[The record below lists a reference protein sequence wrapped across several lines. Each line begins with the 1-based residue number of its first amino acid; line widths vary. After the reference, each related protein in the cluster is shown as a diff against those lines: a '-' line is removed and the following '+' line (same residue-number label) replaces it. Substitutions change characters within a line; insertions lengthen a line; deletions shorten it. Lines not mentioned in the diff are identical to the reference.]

1 MFVSL
6 IHAAADFQQNV
17 RRPCRCRNFM
27 MCYSAHRFFFFSI
40 SPEHNVGGMQ
50 PLDRNEW
57 VKCQLAVLPS
67 MAIIIFRDI
76 LCCTAHIPPICFSP
90 LKPWLWNLEMS
101 DVGYCGSCIERIVI
115 LYDEIECDWQDWTET
130 VYWPILQ
137 TEGCSC
143 QLAWGQYIMPHFLL
157 WELYLCRYFYI
168 ASFVYLITNFSFS
181 LLNISQHSQIL
192 LCVYICVYKEILV
205 EGAGINWKCH
215 DDISK
220 LYSHSYCILN
230 KLYWISKF

>member
-17 RRPCRCRNFM
+17 RRPCRSRNFM
-27 MCYSAHRFFFFSI
+27 MCYSAHRFFLFSI

-67 MAIIIFRDI
+67 MAIIIVRDI
-76 LCCTAHIPPICFSP
+76 LCCTAHSYLLFHFKT
-90 LKPWLWNLEMS
+90 LVVKFG
-101 DVGYCGSCIERIVI
+101 DVSYCSSCIERILI

-143 QLAWGQYIMPHFLL
+143 QLACGQCIMSHFLL
-157 WELYLCRYFYI
+157 CELYLCRYFYM
-168 ASFVYLITNFSFS
+168 ASFVYLISNFSFS
-181 LLNISQHSQIL
+181 LLISVNIPR
-192 LCVYICVYKEILV
+192 
-205 EGAGINWKCH
+205 
-215 DDISK
+215 
-220 LYSHSYCILN
+220 SYCVMMTFPSCIHILTVF
-230 KLYWISKF
+230 WISSVEYQKS